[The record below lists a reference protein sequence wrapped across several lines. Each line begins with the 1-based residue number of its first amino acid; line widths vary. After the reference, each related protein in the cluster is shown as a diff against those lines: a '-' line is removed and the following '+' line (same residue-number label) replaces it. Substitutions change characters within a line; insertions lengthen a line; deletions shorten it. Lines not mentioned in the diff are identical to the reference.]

1 MNKKKEI
8 PYEQARDGNRALWDE
23 ITPVH
28 LNSYGVERFLAGERW
43 LPKKILQEV
52 GSVTGLSLLHLQCHF
67 GLDSLAWVRE
77 GAAVNCF
84 L

>member
-1 MNKKKEI
+1 MKPSNV

-28 LNSYGVERFLAGERW
+28 VKSYGVDRFLAGERW
-43 LPKKILQEV
+43 LPLKILEEV
-52 GSVTGLSLLHLQCHF
+52 GNIKGRTLLHLQCHF

-77 GAAVNCF
+77 VSKF
-84 L
+84 